1 MIIHMCKLQLV
12 TLDEHFDCL
21 LEGLQRLRHLHLEPV
36 PLGDP
41 SSDGQLHRMQ
51 LTTEDHARRQV
62 LAETRRNVEELQMLL
77 GPLAEPAVDERE
89 SWKSRSLEELRDAA
103 AEMLHRV
110 RSNRRRRRNLEQD
123 RRILERYMRV
133 GHPVRRIDPAE
144 ESADVLLFTFPSEE
158 RMVARTL
165 EQRLRT
171 LAMEPLRLRSFT
183 VTGRRVA
190 AVVCPAERAEE
201 VRDVAWRCGTL
212 EFKLPVAY
220 RAERLADS
228 LRHVQTDLDHI
239 PQRLAELDREIDRLR
254 SQAGHYAAALD
265 RFCADEVERLEVKGR
280 FLEGTLLRV
289 LHAFVPADRR
299 DEVIRRAFELTGGR
313 LCVEDLPLGPR
324 LEEVPVVLRNPAF
337 ARPFEILLR
346 VFPPPTYGSIDPT
359 VINAVGVPL
368 FFGLIVGDV
377 AYGLIILMVAIWLRH
392 RYRQR
397 ETLRAAGTVGIYC
410 AVSAVLFGLLYGE
423 LFGGLGTYLGLRP
436 LLHREDPQQLVL
448 LLKLVV
454 CLGAAHVAMGLLL
467 GVVSAR
473 RILDRHAF
481 WERLGQFLCLAGV
494 LLATAGVMGAG
505 RGLLAGAGGFFAA
518 GVVVLLRGAGLVG
531 LIEVFSLASNILSY
545 SRLMA
550 LGVASA
556 VLAMVANRLFA
567 ELNYGLVGLMAASV
581 LHAMNVLIGMF
592 SPTIH
597 TLRLHYVEFFTKF
610 YRPGGRTFAPFGSRV
625 ESQ

>member
-12 TLDEHFDCL
+12 TLDGQFDCL
-21 LEGLQRLRHLHLEPV
+21 LEGLQSLRHLHLEAV
-36 PLGDP
+36 PLGEP
-41 SSDGQLHRMQ
+41 SSNGRLHRMQ
-51 LTTEDHARRQV
+51 LTVADHARRQV
-62 LAETRRNVEELQMLL
+62 LAETRRNVEELQVLL
-77 GPLAEPAVDERE
+77 GSLAEPAEEERE
-89 SWKSRSLEELRDAA
+89 SWKSRSPEELRDAA
-103 AEMLHRV
+103 AEILHHV

-133 GHPVRRIDPAE
+133 GHPVRRIDPLE
-144 ESADVLLFTFPSEE
+144 ERADVLLFTFPSEE
-158 RMVARTL
+158 RMVARAL
-165 EQRLRT
+165 AQRLRA
-171 LAMEPLRLRSFT
+171 LAMEPLRLRFFT
-183 VTGRRVA
+183 VTGRRAA

-201 VRDVAWRCGTL
+201 VRDAAWRCGTL
-212 EFKLPVAY
+212 EFKLPLAY
-220 RAERLADS
+220 RAERLTES
-228 LRHVQTDLDHI
+228 LRRVQADLDGM
-239 PQRLAELDREIDRLR
+239 PQRLAELDCELDRLR

-265 RFCADEVERLEVKGR
+265 HFCADEVERLEVKSR

-289 LHAFVPADRR
+289 LHAFVPVDRR
-299 DEVIRRAFELTGGR
+299 DEVIRRAFELTSGR
-313 LCVEDLPLGPR
+313 LSVEDLPLGPR
-324 LEEVPVVLRNPAF
+324 LEEVPVVLSNPAF

-346 VFPPPTYGSIDPT
+346 VFPPPTYGTIDPT

-377 AYGLIILMVAIWLRH
+377 AYGLIILAAAIWLRH

-397 ETLRAAGTVGIYC
+397 EAIRAAGTIAMYC
-410 AVSAVLFGLLYGE
+410 AASAVFFGLLYGE

-436 LLHREDPQQLVL
+436 VLHREDPQQLVL

-467 GVVSAR
+467 GVFSAR

-481 WERLGQFLCLAGV
+481 WERLGQLLCLAGL
-494 LLATAGVMGAG
+494 LLAAAGVTGVG
-505 RGLLAGAGGFFAA
+505 HGSLAGAAGLFLA

-531 LIEVFSLASNILSY
+531 LIEVFSLISNILSY

-550 LGVASA
+550 LGVASV

-581 LHAMNVLIGMF
+581 LHAMNVLITMF

-610 YRPGGRTFAPFGSRV
+610 YRPGGRTFTPFGSRV
-625 ESQ
+625 ES